1 MTLRLLALLLLL
13 GSTTAAIAETLSCP
27 TLATAVQVGNCPT
40 EDELKYT
47 FNGYCSDKARMYD
60 KDNDACSD
68 FQIYRRLKNK
78 VAWEAGGGMFS
89 AYLSCDLSASSIK
102 SAEPESMTMRRQGKV
117 ALLVCRYGDNIEFT
131 HRTRAECSVEGD
143 GSCKPQSSSCRASCN

>member
-1 MTLRLLALLLLL
+1 
-13 GSTTAAIAETLSCP
+13 
-27 TLATAVQVGNCPT
+27 
-40 EDELKYT
+40 
-47 FNGYCSDKARMYD
+47 MYD

-78 VAWEAGGGMFS
+78 VAWEAGGMFS

-117 ALLVCRYGDNIEFT
+117 ALLVCRYGDNIELGVALSEPRKKAKSAHLTTRNSVRDRPFT
-131 HRTRAECSVEGD
+131 GTTSPFAYC
-143 GSCKPQSSSCRASCN
+143 AT